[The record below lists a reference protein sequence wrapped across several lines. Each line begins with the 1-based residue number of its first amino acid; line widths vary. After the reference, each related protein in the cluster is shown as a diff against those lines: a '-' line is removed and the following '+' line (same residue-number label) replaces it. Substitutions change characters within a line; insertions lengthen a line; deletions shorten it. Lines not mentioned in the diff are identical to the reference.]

1 MRTNIVIDDVLL
13 RKAMRASGLKTK
25 RATIEEALR
34 LYVQVQ
40 GQREI
45 LKLRGKI
52 QWEGN
57 LEESR
62 LGRIADESGEYKP

>member
-1 MRTNIVIDDVLL
+1 MRTNIVIDEELMSQ
-13 RKAMRASGLKTK
+13 AMAASGLKTK

-34 LYVQVQ
+34 LYVQIQ
-40 GQREI
+40 GQKQIRT
-45 LKLRGKI
+45 LRGRI

-62 LGRIADESGEYKP
+62 LSHIADEKADYKP